1 MTDDF
6 IFYRRSLPHFQPENG
21 CFFITFR
28 LANTISHA
36 ILIEMVEERRIEEQV
51 IQQDFTG
58 DAYLNEIYRL
68 NKKYFGRYDSWLD
81 RCDHGPAWLKDEHVA
96 IVVIEQIQH
105 LDKFRYDLLA
115 CCIMP
120 NHVHLLIAAAN
131 FSQISTSNLDGMTR
145 MVPLTDTLRLLKGST
160 ARYCNQIL
168 GRSGAFWHHESYD
181 HNVRNSQELERIIRY
196 ILANPVKAGLVQDWK
211 AWKYSYVALELGEW

>member
-1 MTDDF
+1 MTDGF
-6 IFYRRSLPHFQPENG
+6 IFYRHSLPHIQPENG

-28 LANTISHA
+28 LTNTISQA
-36 ILIEMVEERRIEEQV
+36 ILIEMLEERRKEERI
-51 IQQDFTG
+51 IQQGFTG
-58 DAYLNEIYRL
+58 EAYQNEIYGL
-68 NKKYFGRYDSWLD
+68 NKKYFGRYDAWLD
-81 RCDHGPAWLKDEHVA
+81 RCDHGSAWLKDEHIA
-96 IVVIEQIQH
+96 KVVMEQIQR
-105 LDKFRYDLLA
+105 LNNIRYNLLA
-115 CCIMP
+115 YCIMP
-120 NHVHLLIAAAN
+120 NHVHLLIDAAN

-145 MVPLTDTLRLLKGST
+145 MYPLTDTLGLLKGST

-211 AWKYSYVALELGEW
+211 TWKFSYVALELGEW